1 MFKKLS
7 AKCLGAEAPK
17 PLTLSTGTD
26 CQKQVLNVTTEIP
39 ENCTLWTIMLRWLQL
54 PASAL

>member
-17 PLTLSTGTD
+17 PLTLSAGTD

-39 ENCTLWTIMLRWLQL
+39 ENCTL
-54 PASAL
+54 

>member
-17 PLTLSTGTD
+17 PL
-26 CQKQVLNVTTEIP
+26 
-39 ENCTLWTIMLRWLQL
+39 LRYRL
-54 PASAL
+54 ALTVKNKY